1 MIPELVDA
9 TDAIQ
14 ASPTKTTLDAHAEL
28 TRELAKFEARSVCFF
43 TKRYEPRVNTLYC
56 YQRSMGRATP
66 IPIMNGKETN
76 ARSGL
81 NPHNR

>member
-43 TKRYEPRVNTLYC
+43 TKRF
-56 YQRSMGRATP
+56 
-66 IPIMNGKETN
+66 
-76 ARSGL
+76 
-81 NPHNR
+81 